1 MDEQLERMEHLTKI
15 VKTDSCLLI
24 YSYLMLFGKTTPAEL
39 RDVTGQSKATMFR
52 NLSLL
57 TDAGLLSKEEDNSV
71 DDKRY
76 STNYYVAQE
85 IMKISKQLLSR
96 KLRKHAKESNRS
108 QIVDDW
114 MTIIEALPLKLSR
127 LTSQLI
133 LLMAAR
139 SLDGECVPC
148 PVVSKM
154 LVFRLADIEQV
165 NVIHKKLVDFVN
177 DFDSR
182 KPAGKR
188 DWKKPLKKPVVLSI
202 GVIALNPD
210 ECPQ

>member
-1 MDEQLERMEHLTKI
+1 MDNQLERMIQLTKI
-15 VKTDSCLLI
+15 VKTDSCLMI

-57 TDAGLLSKEEDNSV
+57 TEAGLLNKEEDQSV
-71 DDKRY
+71 ADKRY

-85 IMKISKQLLSR
+85 IMKITKQLMSK
-96 KLRKHAKESNRS
+96 KLRKYAVESNRS
-108 QIVDDW
+108 QVVDEW
-114 MTIIEALPLKLSR
+114 TTSIEALPLKLSR
-127 LTSQLI
+127 LTSELI

-139 SLDGECVPC
+139 SSEEDGVPC
-148 PVVSKM
+148 PIVSNM
-154 LVFRLADIEQV
+154 LVFRLADIDQV
-165 NVIHKKLVDFVN
+165 SVIYKKLVEFVS
-177 DFDSR
+177 DFDTR

-202 GVIALNPD
+202 SAMALNPD
-210 ECPQ
+210 ECP